1 MKLIILGYHGDRNI
15 WPQPTLQN
23 IEFLPLAP
31 IRTRLLPT
39 NCLSVF
45 DHFVGLALNKLWS
58 INPFLRLA
66 KPIPGYSFSKKFCN
80 FTCHLRVIWSS
91 PDITI
96 LTSAEK
102 KIYFSFSDECLQEK
116 NWTKCI
122 PYSNIANQT
131 NLEADWSMQLGTCI
145 VNNNFC
151 MLDNRLHT
159 NLIKKKLVLIS
170 NCYC

>member
-15 WPQPTLQN
+15 WPQPTLEN
-23 IEFLPLAP
+23 TEFLPLAP

-66 KPIPGYSFSKKFCN
+66 KPIPGYSFSKNFCN
-80 FTCHLRVIWSS
+80 FTCHLRVIWLS

-102 KIYFSFSDECLQEK
+102 KSVFLSQMYVF
-116 NWTKCI
+116 
-122 PYSNIANQT
+122 
-131 NLEADWSMQLGTCI
+131 
-145 VNNNFC
+145 
-151 MLDNRLHT
+151 
-159 NLIKKKLVLIS
+159 KKKIELNVFLILILLTKQTWKVIGQC
-170 NCYC
+170 N